1 MSIPAPLLAMAAP
14 PGGGSQSNPLIQLVP
29 FVLIFV
35 IFYVLVILP
44 ARRKQ
49 KHHAQKL
56 DQLKSGDR
64 VVTSGGIHGTV
75 VGVTD
80 STVQLRIADQVKV
93 DVAKH
98 AITELRKNGE

>member
-1 MSIPAPLLAMAAP
+1 MSLPSPLLAMAAP
-14 PGGGSQSNPLIQLVP
+14 QGGASQGNPLIQLLP

-44 ARRKQ
+44 ARKKQ
-49 KHHAQKL
+49 KQHAQML
-56 DQLKSGDR
+56 DALKSGDR
-64 VVTSGGIHGTV
+64 VVTSGGLHGTV

-80 STVQLRIADQVKV
+80 ATVQLRIADQVKV

-98 AITELRKNGE
+98 AVTEIRKDGE

>member
-1 MSIPAPLLAMAAP
+1 MSIPTPLLAMAAP
-14 PGGGSQSNPLIQLVP
+14 PGGGSQGNPLFQLVP

-49 KHHAQKL
+49 KQHAGML
-56 DQLKSGDR
+56 DALRTGDK
-64 VVTSGGIHGTV
+64 VVTSGGLHGTV

-80 STVQLRIADQVKV
+80 RTVQLRIADQVKV

-98 AITELRKNGE
+98 AISELRNDGE